1 MMKKLLQ
8 FTAALALTLMT
19 ACGGGGD
26 KTTYSLKDVEFTLSG
41 PLFEG
46 PNPAQYTVSV
56 DLKEILGDRY
66 KEGVKISDASLK
78 SAHIRS
84 VDSAN
89 FDGVGSFVVS
99 LASDN
104 PELKMKELAFLNP
117 VKPGTTDAVLSV
129 SNEVTAEEY
138 FAEKQFY
145 LIVDASLLKDLEAN
159 MVFKGDFDFELSYK

>member
-1 MMKKLLQ
+1 M
-8 FTAALALTLMT
+8 
-19 ACGGGGD
+19 
-26 KTTYSLKDVEFTLSG
+26 
-41 PLFEG
+41 FEG

-56 DLKEILGDRY
+56 DLEEILGDRY
-66 KEGVKISDASLK
+66 KEGVKISGASLK

-104 PELKMKELAFLNP
+104 PDLKMKELAFLNP

-129 SNEVTAEEY
+129 SNEVTSEEY

>member
-1 MMKKLLQ
+1 M
-8 FTAALALTLMT
+8 AVALAFLS
-19 ACGGGGD
+19 ACGGDGE
-26 KTTYSLKDVEFTLSG
+26 KTTYTLKNVEFTLAG

-46 PNPAQYTVSV
+46 PNPAQYTVAV

-66 KEGVKISDASLK
+66 KEGIKVTRASLK
-78 SAHIRS
+78 SAHIRA

-117 VKPGTTDAVLSV
+117 VKAGTKDAVLSV

>member
-1 MMKKLLQ
+1 
-8 FTAALALTLMT
+8 MT

-46 PNPAQYTVSV
+46 PNPAQYTVAV
-56 DLKEILGDRY
+56 DLKGILGDRY
-66 KEGVKISDASLK
+66 KEGVRISGASLK

-104 PELKMKELAFLNP
+104 PDLKMKELAFLNP

-145 LIVDASLLKDLEAN
+145 IIVDATLLKDLDAN
-159 MVFKGDFDFELSYK
+159 MVFMGDFDFELLYK

>member
-1 MMKKLLQ
+1 
-8 FTAALALTLMT
+8 MT

-26 KTTYSLKDVEFTLSG
+26 KTIYSLKDVSFTLEG
-41 PLFEG
+41 PLLEG
-46 PNPAQYTVSV
+46 PNPSQYTVAV
-56 DLKEILGDRY
+56 DLKDILGDRY
-66 KEGVKISDASLK
+66 AEGVKVTGASLK
-78 SAHIRS
+78 SAHIRA

-104 PELKMKELAFLNP
+104 PDLKMKELAFLNP
-117 VKPGTTDAVLSV
+117 VKPGTTNAVLSV

-145 LIVDASLLKDLEAN
+145 LVVDASLLKDLDAN
-159 MVFKGDFDFELSYK
+159 LSFKGDFDFELSYK

>member
-1 MMKKLLQ
+1 
-8 FTAALALTLMT
+8 MT

-66 KEGVKISDASLK
+66 KEGVEISGASLK

-104 PELKMKELAFLNP
+104 TDLKMKELAFLNP

>member
-1 MMKKLLQ
+1 MKKLLQ
-8 FTAALALTLMT
+8 ITAALALTLMT

-26 KTTYSLKDVEFTLSG
+26 KTTYSLKDVAFTLEG

-46 PNPAQYTVSV
+46 PNPSQYTVAV
-56 DLKEILGDRY
+56 DLKDILGERY
-66 KEGVKISDASLK
+66 AEGVKIKGASLK
-78 SAHIRS
+78 SAHIRA

-99 LASDN
+99 LAGDN
-104 PELKMKELAFLNP
+104 PDLKMKELAFLNP

-145 LIVDASLLKDLEAN
+145 LVVDASLLKDLEAN
-159 MVFKGDFDFELSYK
+159 MSFKGDFDFELTYK

>member
-1 MMKKLLQ
+1 
-8 FTAALALTLMT
+8 
-19 ACGGGGD
+19 
-26 KTTYSLKDVEFTLSG
+26 
-41 PLFEG
+41 
-46 PNPAQYTVSV
+46 
-56 DLKEILGDRY
+56 
-66 KEGVKISDASLK
+66 
-78 SAHIRS
+78 HIRA

-104 PELKMKELAFLNP
+104 PDLKMKELAFLNP

-145 LIVDASLLKDLEAN
+145 LVVDASLLKDLDAN
-159 MVFKGDFDFELSYK
+159 LSFKGDFDFELTYK

>member
-1 MMKKLLQ
+1 MKKLIRI
-8 FTAALALTLMT
+8 TAALALTLMS
-19 ACGGGGD
+19 ACGGGGE
-26 KTTYSLKDVEFTLSG
+26 KTTYSLKDVAFTLEG

-46 PNPAQYTVSV
+46 PNPAQYTVAV
-56 DLKEILGDRY
+56 DLKAILGDRY
-66 KEGVKISDASLK
+66 AEGVKVTGASLK
-78 SAHIRS
+78 SAHIRA

-104 PELKMKELAFLNP
+104 PDLQMKELAFLNP
-117 VKPGTTDAVLSV
+117 VKPGTSDAVLSV

-145 LIVDASLLKDLEAN
+145 LVVDASLLKDLEAN
-159 MVFKGDFDFELSYK
+159 MSFKGDFDFELSYK